1 MHEKAIVLQAPQ
13 KLVIELD
20 MDVVTI
26 LTQSAAVC
34 IPDGPY
40 ILQTMT
46 GQVFAVSKLFE
57 DKYQAFIGGS
67 FRPDSSSVF
76 FEWMHGEVS
85 P

>member
-1 MHEKAIVLQAPQ
+1 
-13 KLVIELD
+13 
-20 MDVVTI
+20 MDVVTT
-26 LTQSAAVC
+26 LTQSTAVH

-46 GQVFAVSKLFE
+46 GQIFEVSKLLK
-57 DKYQAFIGGS
+57 DNYQAFIGGS

-76 FEWMHGEVS
+76 FEWIHEEVS